1 MKKILY
7 EQLAQIAQ
15 AVGHPLRIAIL
26 DYLKDGPRCV
36 CEIAAAIGSERTN
49 VSRHLSVLQAAGIL
63 NSQKKG
69 LNVIYA
75 IQTPCILEFLDKL
88 GECLHQKAA
97 QQIKMLDEIIKPS
110 EF

>member
-7 EQLAQIAQ
+7 EHLAHIAQ
-15 AVGHPLRIAIL
+15 AVGHPIRIAIL
-26 DYLKDGPRCV
+26 DYLKDGPHCV

-63 NSQKKG
+63 NCQKKG

-75 IQTPCILEFLDKL
+75 IQTPCVLKFLDNL
-88 GECLHQKAA
+88 AECLHQKAA
-97 QQIKMLDEIIKPS
+97 QQIEMFDEIIKPS